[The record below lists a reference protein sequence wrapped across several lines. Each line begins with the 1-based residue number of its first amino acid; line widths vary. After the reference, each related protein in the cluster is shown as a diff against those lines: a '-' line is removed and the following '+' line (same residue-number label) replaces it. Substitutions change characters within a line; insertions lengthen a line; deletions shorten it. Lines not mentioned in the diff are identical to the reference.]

1 MSTLRTL
8 AGALG
13 FAWFMASIWAFLSV
27 VTP

>member
-1 MSTLRTL
+1 MSALRTL

-13 FAWFMASIWAFLSV
+13 LAFYMGSIWAFLSV